1 MGLALGMVLKID
13 ASLAKWLN
21 LETRKFWGSIPTFV
35 EVTLEKLVA
44 GIFFHPRPN
53 LTCVIETSA
62 WQKWYCLFEF
72 ISVAVGILQ
81 KSSKVPVLEVDS

>member
-1 MGLALGMVLKID
+1 MALGMVLKID

-21 LETRKFWGSIPTFV
+21 LETRKFWGPISTFV

-53 LTCVIETSA
+53 LTCVTETSA
-62 WQKWYCLFEF
+62 WQKWNCSFEF
-72 ISVAVGILQ
+72 FSVAVGILQ
-81 KSSKVPVLEVDS
+81 TSSEVPVLEVDS